1 MSAMLREMTKTTW
14 RATLTLLLVLSAV
27 LSANAQSL
35 SMDYLRYIEQ
45 WSPLAVRH
53 QQQYGIPATTRR
65 TNVSANTP
73 TRRNRLKTMP
83 ASSSANA
90 ISRFSS

>member
-53 QQQYGIPATTRR
+53 QQQYGIPASITLSQGLLETT
-65 TNVSANTP
+65 
-73 TRRNRLKTMP
+73 P